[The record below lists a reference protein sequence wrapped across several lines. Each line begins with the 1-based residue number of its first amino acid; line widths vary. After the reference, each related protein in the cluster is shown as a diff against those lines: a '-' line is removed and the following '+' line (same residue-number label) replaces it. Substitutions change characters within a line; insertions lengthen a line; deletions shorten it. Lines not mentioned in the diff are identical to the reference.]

1 MYRLVSNYPIV
12 MGKTAL
18 TVLVQQQDVSAVKVD
33 GVSGTQAG
41 QTGADDDDSLRHCE
55 GYIGGY
61 GDREGF
67 GGERKDL
74 IYLREQVFKKYG
86 AWRDECGVPRPRLR
100 LESWRN
106 VHGRCSE
113 LRVASL

>member
-1 MYRLVSNYPIV
+1 MYRLVGNYPIV

-61 GDREGF
+61 GDREG
-67 GGERKDL
+67 L
-74 IYLREQVFKKYG
+74 VVREKILYI
-86 AWRDECGVPRPRLR
+86 CG
-100 LESWRN
+100 S
-106 VHGRCSE
+106 RCSRSMGRGGTNVE
-113 LRVASL
+113 YRGRGFVWKAGGMCTEDAAN